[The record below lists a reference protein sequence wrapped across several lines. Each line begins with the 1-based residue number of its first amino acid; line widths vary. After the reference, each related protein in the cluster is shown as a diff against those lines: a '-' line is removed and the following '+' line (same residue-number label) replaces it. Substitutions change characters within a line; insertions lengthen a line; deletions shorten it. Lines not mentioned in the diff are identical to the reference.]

1 VLILCELKSSVSKS
15 DMHIFKRKVRFYERR
30 HGRQANRMIVVLPMI
45 DDRARR
51 VGEELGIEM
60 YPDSLNVPV
69 Q

>member
-1 VLILCELKSSVSKS
+1 
-15 DMHIFKRKVRFYERR
+15 MHIFKRKVRFYERR